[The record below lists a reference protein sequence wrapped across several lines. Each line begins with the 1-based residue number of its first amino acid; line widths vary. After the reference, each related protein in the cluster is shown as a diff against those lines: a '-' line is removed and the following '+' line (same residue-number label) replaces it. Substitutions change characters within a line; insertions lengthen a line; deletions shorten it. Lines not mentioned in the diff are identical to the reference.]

1 MDGQGASYPYAREEA
16 FVVEEDD
23 ELQLFDADGVLLLD
37 EVPDGSP
44 VF

>member
-1 MDGQGASYPYAREEA
+1 VDGQGASDAYTREEA
-16 FVVEEDD
+16 LVVEEDD
-23 ELQLFDADGVLLLD
+23 ELQFFDADGVLLLD

>member
-1 MDGQGASYPYAREEA
+1 VDGQGASDAYTREESL
-16 FVVEEDD
+16 VVEEDD
-23 ELQLFDADGVLLLD
+23 ELHLLDADGVLLLD